1 MGLLSSKT
9 LIRAH
14 ALFLFILAVYL
25 TRSPEVIT
33 DSDVVYMIGEAMRI
47 DISPTFSRPQSPF
60 ALCGVLLVADA
71 LVDLIFVTKVPQINE
86 LLARAD
92 AAAAVASASASAS
105 ISSRSSNNNNNN
117 GNGVVVPGET
127 GATTAAVVRANP
139 FTARIAALYSEIWT
153 LLAASRFCLFFAV
166 SLFIYQSKPGAWGVR
181 TEGSSGLDQLKNRVV
196 FTYGFMEMTF
206 WLWILITL
214 REERQETAA
223 RLAAASAQ
231 EVS

>member
-1 MGLLSSKT
+1 M
-9 LIRAH
+9 
-14 ALFLFILAVYL
+14 
-25 TRSPEVIT
+25 
-33 DSDVVYMIGEAMRI
+33 
-47 DISPTFSRPQSPF
+47 
-60 ALCGVLLVADA
+60 
-71 LVDLIFVTKVPQINE
+71 TKVPQINE

-92 AAAAVASASASAS
+92 AAAAVASASAS

-117 GNGVVVPGET
+117 GNGVVVPEET

-196 FTYGFMEMTF
+196 FTYGFLEMTF
-206 WLWILITL
+206 WLWVCSPCRLLMCLLLLARFKGWKVGQLEFDFHSTVLNRPPRLFSTNTILLQILITL